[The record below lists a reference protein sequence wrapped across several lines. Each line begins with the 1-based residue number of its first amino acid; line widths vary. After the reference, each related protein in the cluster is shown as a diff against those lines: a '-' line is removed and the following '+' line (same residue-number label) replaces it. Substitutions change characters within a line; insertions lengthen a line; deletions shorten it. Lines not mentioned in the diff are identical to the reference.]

1 MAKLLAKWHITGS
14 KDERHIVT
22 LDRDG
27 NYECSCLSEQCRHI
41 QAIRNRQEFVK
52 KRRKKAAARTVDHQ
66 VPYMPEQQPEGV
78 KALPV
83 DLQKYG
89 IRRIRI

>member
-52 KRRKKAAARTVDHQ
+52 KMKNKAASIVEQ
-66 VPYMPEQQPEGV
+66 KVPCKPENQQESVKDMP
-78 KALPV
+78 A

>member
-52 KRRKKAAARTVDHQ
+52 LTRGKRKQQVLSNKKFHVSLSINRKV
-66 VPYMPEQQPEGV
+66 
-78 KALPV
+78 
-83 DLQKYG
+83 
-89 IRRIRI
+89 